1 MPADSSEEEMSKSTV
16 KVHSLNVGTLNVQG
30 CREESK
36 QRNIIDDAFKYNLQI
51 LGLTET
57 HVKDEGTTTINA
69 KRDNKISRTYQVFFS
84 GIEDTNTFSGTGI
97 AIEDSLHP
105 RFKRISDPIATA
117 NCKLDEKHHVNIIVA
132 YAPTLIKSEKD
143 SQIRKNFYCQL
154 EQVTSKQRK
163 NKHLLLVLGDFNAK
177 TGSGHTLYPENID
190 KYGKGHINSNGE
202 YLLDYAKDNHLVI
215 TNTLFPH
222 KLAHRTT
229 WTSLERVNQHLSKDG
244 TVRRS
249 PYRN

>member
-57 HVKDEGTTTINA
+57 HIKDEGTTTINV
-69 KRDNKISRTYQVFFS
+69 KRDNKISCTYQVFFS
-84 GIEDTNTFSGTGI
+84 GIEDTHTFSGTGI
-97 AIEDSLHP
+97 AIEDSFHP
-105 RFKRISDPIATA
+105 CFKRISDRIATA

-143 SQIRKNFYCQL
+143 PQIRKNFYCQL

-163 NKHLLLVLGDFNAK
+163 
-177 TGSGHTLYPENID
+177 TNI
-190 KYGKGHINSNGE
+190 Y
-202 YLLDYAKDNHLVI
+202 YL
-215 TNTLFPH
+215 
-222 KLAHRTT
+222 
-229 WTSLERVNQHLSKDG
+229 SLETLMPKLGQDILYTQRTLVNMVKD
-244 TVRRS
+244 T
-249 PYRN
+249 